1 LGRIGGPLVNTPL
14 QGKVALVTGGSRGI
28 GRQVASALAEAG
40 AEVLLTSRTAESG
53 RAAADQIRANG
64 GKARDV
70 VLDICD
76 DAAVKTV
83 VTDLLKDYGTIPL
96 LVNNAGI
103 TRDGL
108 LLRMKKVDWDAVIE
122 TNLSGTYRLCRA
134 MVPSMIRARY
144 GRIVNITS
152 VVAQAGNPG
161 QVNYAAAKAGTEG
174 FTRSLARELASRNV
188 TINCVAPGLI
198 DTHMTRTL
206 DDASRKHLLERVP
219 MKRLGETTDVAAAVL
234 FLLAHADYI
243 TGATLNVNGG
253 MYM

>member
-1 LGRIGGPLVNTPL
+1 MSELL
-14 QGKVALVTGGSRGI
+14 QGQVALVTGGSRGI

-40 AEVLLTSRTAESG
+40 AEVLLSSRTAAAG
-53 RAAADQIRANG
+53 RAAAEEIRGSG
-64 GKARDV
+64 GKAREV
-70 VLDICD
+70 VLDVSD
-76 DAAVKTV
+76 DAAVETV
-83 VTDLLKDYGTIPL
+83 VNELLADYGTIPL

-108 LLRMKKVDWDAVIE
+108 LLRMKKVDWDVVIE

-174 FTRSLARELASRNV
+174 FTRSLAREIASRNV
-188 TINCVAPGLI
+188 TVNCVAPGLI
-198 DTHMTRTL
+198 DTDMTRAL
-206 DDASRKHLLERVP
+206 DDAARKQLLERVP
-219 MKRLGETTDVAAAVL
+219 MKRLGEAADVAAAVM
-234 FLLAHADYI
+234 FLVAHAGYI